1 MNSLRR
7 LARRGIRLA
16 DRLVGPDDPKTSR
29 PASEAFPGDGSGLV
43 AGPTPRHDPTLD
55 DDPRLVVLMPHLSLE
70 RMSGGPNTILQVT
83 APLLARGHRI
93 RYVATMGRL
102 EPDEAAIR
110 SHIRQ
115 VTGTDA
121 NGTGV
126 ELVDASSPGS
136 ELRLGA
142 ADVPFATWWPTAH
155 LARGALDVVR
165 AREFLYLVQ
174 DFEPGFYPWST
185 RYALALATYA
195 MPMRAV
201 VNDALLLEH
210 LRSERIGVFGAQD
223 LDGRA
228 VAFRPAVDRAV
239 FVPRERST
247 DGPRRLVFYARPRNA
262 RNLFELG
269 LSVLRKAVADGAFER
284 GTWAFRAIG
293 QAIPGQP
300 LGAGR
305 RLDAEPW
312 MAYRDY
318 AAYLGTSDVL
328 LSLMLSPHPSYPP
341 LEMAAT
347 GGLVVT
353 NSFGVKTPEALAAI
367 SPGIRAAAPEVG
379 ALAEALGQA
388 VADSDAGP
396 ARSAP
401 FNLPGSWPEALT
413 DVVPWLERAI
423 ADIRGS

>member
-1 MNSLRR
+1 
-7 LARRGIRLA
+7 
-16 DRLVGPDDPKTSR
+16 
-29 PASEAFPGDGSGLV
+29 
-43 AGPTPRHDPTLD
+43 
-55 DDPRLVVLMPHLSLE
+55 
-70 RMSGGPNTILQVT
+70 
-83 APLLARGHRI
+83 
-93 RYVATMGRL
+93 
-102 EPDEAAIR
+102 
-110 SHIRQ
+110 
-115 VTGTDA
+115 
-121 NGTGV
+121 
-126 ELVDASSPGS
+126 
-136 ELRLGA
+136 
-142 ADVPFATWWPTAH
+142 
-155 LARGALDVVR
+155 
-165 AREFLYLVQ
+165 
-174 DFEPGFYPWST
+174 
-185 RYALALATYA
+185 

-210 LRSERIGVFGAQD
+210 LRSERIGIFGAPD

-228 VAFRPAVDRAV
+228 VTFRPAVDRSV
-239 FVPRERST
+239 FVARERSSG
-247 DGPRRLVFYARPRNA
+247 GPRRLVFYARPRNA

-269 LSVLRKAVADGAFER
+269 LSALRTAVADGAFER
-284 GTWAFRAIG
+284 GEWEFRAIG
-293 QAIPGQP
+293 QAIPAQP

-312 MAYRDY
+312 MAYPDY

-347 GGLVVT
+347 GGFVVT

-388 VADSDAGP
+388 VAALGAGP
-396 ARSAP
+396 AVAAP